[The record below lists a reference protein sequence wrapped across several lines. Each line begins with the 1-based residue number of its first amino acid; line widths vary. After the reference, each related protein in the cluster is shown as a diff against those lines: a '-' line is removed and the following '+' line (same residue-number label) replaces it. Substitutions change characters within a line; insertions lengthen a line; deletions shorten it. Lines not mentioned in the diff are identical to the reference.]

1 MSGYLNV
8 VDHRGNLIPSAALD
22 YEAADTG
29 RRMSFWGLSGSGP
42 NASISGASASLRYRS
57 RTLRR
62 NNPLV
67 SGGIDSLVA
76 NMVGTDISPRWDL
89 EDNAQKE
96 EIQDVWSFSLE
107 EMDYYGVANFYG
119 LQEQTAAAMI
129 TDGECLGRMVT
140 RDPEDSGLL
149 VPFQV
154 QLLEADHLDLTYND
168 FYKNGNEIRHSI
180 EWQKGGGRSAYH
192 IWSEHPGENFLTS
205 TNRIRQRIPAADMVH
220 VFRPLRPGQQ
230 RGSTF
235 LSSLITKLHEIDQ
248 YDDAEV
254 VRKKAAAMWG
264 GFFVQ
269 KNTAMPNGLP
279 GAQAQQGTTVAGPK
293 NLAMEPGTYRRLPVG
308 WEVQFSE
315 PADVGAN
322 YEIFMKTQFR
332 MVARGLGITY
342 EQLTGDLTDVNFS
355 SIRAGLIEFRRLC
368 EMVRERTLV
377 SQFCRPIVNR
387 WFHTAVLAGVFKT
400 VSLADYLANPRKY
413 QRITFMPDAWDY
425 TSPVDDRIA
434 EQMDIRNGLD
444 SRGAI
449 VGRRGMDVEKLDK
462 EIAEDNARTDRLGI
476 VLDSDPRHTAKSG
489 KIQSAEKNAVGRE

>member
-1 MSGYLNV
+1 MGGYLQV

-42 NASISGASASLRYRS
+42 NSSVSGASAPLRYRA

-62 NNPLV
+62 NNALV

-89 EDNAQKE
+89 EDNNQKE
-96 EIQDVWSFSLE
+96 EIQNVWRHSLE

-119 LQEQTAAAMI
+119 LQEQTAAAMV

-140 RDPEDSGLL
+140 RNTNSGLL

-154 QLLEADHLDLTYND
+154 QLLEADHLDLAYND

-180 EWQKGGGRSAYH
+180 EWSKSGGRSAYH
-192 IWSEHPGENFLTS
+192 VWSEHPGENFLTS
-205 TNRIRQRIPAADMVH
+205 VNRIRQRIPAADMVH

-235 LSSLITKLHEIDQ
+235 LSSLITKLHDIDQ

-269 KNTAMPNGLP
+269 KNNAMPSGLP
-279 GAQAQQGTTVAGPK
+279 GAAAQQSSVPGPK

-332 MVARGLGITY
+332 IVARGLGITY
-342 EQLTGDLTDVNFS
+342 EQLTGDLTDVNYS

-368 EMVRERTLV
+368 EMIRVRTLV
-377 SQFCRPIVNR
+377 SQFCRPIVNS

-400 VSLADYLANPRKY
+400 VSLTDYLNNQRKY
-413 QRITFMPDAWDY
+413 QCVSFMPDAWDY
-425 TSPVDDRIA
+425 TNPVDDRIA

-449 VGRRGMDVEKLDK
+449 VGRRGNDVEKVDK
-462 EIAEDNARTDRLGI
+462 LIAEDNARVDILGI

-489 KIQSAEKNAVGRE
+489 KIQSAEKNAVGREQ